1 MSRIGEAT
9 TCSAVKTNLIPYIG
23 IADVC
28 HLIAYEY
35 AVDCMLVWLGI
46 ESAQDTYGVTGMVR
60 HTFKLS
66 EFATVQNLLTIFQAS
81 GDQRIWTQGERTV
94 WHNFKKLQ
102 GDTVLDMHRHSQSAV
117 LILCSNTRGMKIRL
131 GRGKIHEHV
140 LDVESSD
147 TIGSIKARMQAR
159 QSEFGLSLPRLEL
172 VFASKKLMDE
182 RTLADYNIQSGDCI
196 SWYEVF
202 A

>member
-28 HLIAYEY
+28 HMIAYEY
-35 AVDCMLVWLGI
+35 AVDCMLVWCGI
-46 ESAQDTYGVTGMVR
+46 ETKRNVYGVTTSIR
-60 HTFKLS
+60 HTFNLS
-66 EFATVQNLLTIFQAS
+66 EFATVQNLLT
-81 GDQRIWTQGERTV
+81 T
-94 WHNFKKLQ
+94 LQ
-102 GDTVLDMHRHSQSAV
+102 GACDSWKGTIWHKLKRLQCDDVLNIERHSQSEV
-117 LILCSNTRGMKIRL
+117 LILTRLNECDCGMKICL
-131 GRGKIHEHV
+131 GRGTMGTHV

-147 TIGSIKARMQAR
+147 TIGSIKARMHVERSA
-159 QSEFGLSLPRLEL
+159 FGLSLPRLEL

-196 SWYEVF
+196 SWYEDF